1 MELPKRKPLRLP
13 NYDYSAPGAYFVTI
27 CTHDRRCIL
36 SDIAVGADA
45 LGGPHVALTETGRIV
60 EKYIRSTDHIMGLTV
75 DEYVIMPNHV
85 HILFRID
92 GTCFETNNG
101 PPRASA
107 PTTAMIPNAVGA
119 IKRLTQRELGQMIFR
134 RSYHEHAIR
143 NEEDYRQIREY
154 IDANPAKWAEDRYYR
169 ENREKRKVK
178 RYGIACGDDRKNI
191 PADDTFSAFA
201 DSARAEKRCPPQRQ
215 ILSNRP
221 RSGHLNSSLFSFP
234 FIFSKNF
241 SPFPLFFRPF
251 HKSFPAGLTSLR

>member
-45 LGGPHVALTETGRIV
+45 LGGPHVALTENGRIV

-134 RSYHEHAIR
+134 RSYHEHVIR

-169 ENREKRKVK
+169 ENREKLRCPLRGRVEKICLRGGQLFSALAVSTKEK
-178 RYGIACGDDRKNI
+178 RYRLRRCFPSSPQAI
-191 PADDTFSAFA
+191 PYLFPIPYSLLLQLAQ
-201 DSARAEKRCPPQRQ
+201 EVG
-215 ILSNRP
+215 L
-221 RSGHLNSSLFSFP
+221 HLLQ
-234 FIFSKNF
+234 
-241 SPFPLFFRPF
+241 
-251 HKSFPAGLTSLR
+251 